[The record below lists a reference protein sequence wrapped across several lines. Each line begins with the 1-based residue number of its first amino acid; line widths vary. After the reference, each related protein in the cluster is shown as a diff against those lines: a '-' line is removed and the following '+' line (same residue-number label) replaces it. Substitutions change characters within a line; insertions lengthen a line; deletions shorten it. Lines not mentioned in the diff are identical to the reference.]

1 MIESLRVMSKRLFR
15 AGAVVALLVFAGRA
29 WPQLI
34 MGQYE
39 DEAPLASWNA
49 PGIALAPSLACGGAG
64 IAAAW
69 DASAVLVNP
78 ALSCALPRFT
88 AAVSFSYL
96 SASLMRYSV
105 LNTGV
110 FSTPGPL
117 KDRSYGVDFGGLAVR
132 LGNWAFAASAD
143 LAENYGRPL
152 LEYRAEAQG
161 DPVYFIRVEQTG
173 WLRSFNLTVARKI
186 SRRLAAGLGFR
197 LLRGKLERT
206 ITETFAAD
214 GVLIDDGR
222 RQTFSGFC
230 WNAGL
235 TYAFSERVSGG
246 LVFRAPFV
254 KRASSRSLLEYRV
267 PASGTDIAIAADEKD
282 RYEQPWVA
290 GAGVSW
296 RPSENLRVVSDI
308 RFFKWSAYRASYFG
322 EPKVRDFRDVWT
334 GAAGVEYLGSYRLF
348 SRNVRSPLRV
358 GVAVDPQPMKTA
370 KSSYVYLTFGSG
382 LVLGRLRIDV
392 GAAVGRERGSGDGL
406 SARRVAMT
414 LSYDLGSD
422 RP

>member
-1 MIESLRVMSKRLFR
+1 MSKRVF
-15 AGAVVALLVFAGRA
+15 AVGAVVTLLVFAGRA
-29 WPQLI
+29 WPQLV

-39 DEAPLASWNA
+39 DEAPLASWNTL
-49 PGIALAPSLACGGAG
+49 GIALAPSLACGGTG

-78 ALSCALPRFT
+78 ALACALPRFT
-88 AAVSFSYL
+88 ATVSASYL

-110 FSTPGPL
+110 LSTPGPL
-117 KDRSYGVDFGGLAVR
+117 TDRSTGVDFGGLAVR

-161 DPVYFIRVEQTG
+161 VPVYTIRVEQAG
-173 WLRSFNLTVARKI
+173 WLRSFNLTAARTI
-186 SRRLAAGLGFR
+186 SRRLAAGLGFAV
-197 LLRGKLERT
+197 LRGKLERT
-206 ITETFAAD
+206 IGETFAAD

-235 TYAFSERVSGG
+235 TYAFSARVSGG

-267 PASGTDIAIAADEKD
+267 PAAGTDVAISADEQD

-290 GAGVSW
+290 GAGISW
-296 RPSENLRVVSDI
+296 GPAENLRIVSDL
-308 RFFKWSAYRASYFG
+308 RFFKWSSYRASYFG
-322 EPKVRDFRDVWT
+322 ERKERDFRDVWT
-334 GAAGVEYLGSYRLF
+334 AAAGVEYVGSYRLF
-348 SRNVRSPLRV
+348 GRNVRSPLRV
-358 GVAVDPQPMKTA
+358 GVAVDPQPMKTLN
-370 KSSYVYLTFGSG
+370 SSYFYLT
-382 LVLGRLRIDV
+382 
-392 GAAVGRERGSGDGL
+392 
-406 SARRVAMT
+406 
-414 LSYDLGSD
+414 
-422 RP
+422 

>member
-1 MIESLRVMSKRLFR
+1 MSKRIFL

-29 WPQLI
+29 WPQLVI
-34 MGQYE
+34 GQYE
-39 DEAPLASWNA
+39 DEAPLASWNT

-78 ALSCALPRFT
+78 ALACALPRFT
-88 AAVSFSYL
+88 AAVSGSHL
-96 SASLMRYSV
+96 SVSLMRYSV

-110 FSTPGPL
+110 LSTPGPL
-117 KDRSYGVDFGGLAVR
+117 TDRSYGVDFGGLAVR

-143 LAENYGRPL
+143 LTENYGRPP

-161 DPVYFIRVEQTG
+161 AQVYSIRVEQAG
-173 WLRSFNLTVARKI
+173 WLRSFNLTAARTI

-197 LLRGKLERT
+197 LLRGELERT
-206 ITETFAAD
+206 ITENFTAD

-235 TYAFSERVSGG
+235 TYAFSARVSGG

-254 KRASSRSLLEYRV
+254 KKASSRSLLEYRV
-267 PASGTDIAIAADEKD
+267 PVSGTDIAIAADEKD

-296 RPSENLRVVSDI
+296 RPAENLRIVSDV
-308 RFFKWSAYRASYFG
+308 RFIKWSTYRASYFG
-322 EPKVRDFRDVWT
+322 EAKKRDFRDVWT
-334 GAAGVEYLGSYRLF
+334 AAVGVEYVSSYRLF
-348 SRNVRSPLRV
+348 GSIVHSPLRI
-358 GVAVDPQPMKTA
+358 GVAVDPQPMKTPN
-370 KSSYVYLTFGSG
+370 SSYVYFTFGSG
-382 LVLGRLRIDV
+382 LALGRLRVDL
-392 GAAVGRERGSGDGL
+392 GAALGRERGSGDGL
-406 SARRVAMT
+406 TARRAVMT
-414 LSYDLGSD
+414 ISYDLGSD